1 MSMKQPGL
9 QEAYLNAMR
18 KEKIPA
24 TFFLVNGFQMKG
36 IVQAFDSFTIIIE
49 SGKDQDMIFK
59 HAISTIIPVTPL
71 RLSDLAVAEE

>member
-1 MSMKQPGL
+1 MKQPGL

>member
-1 MSMKQPGL
+1 MKQPGL

-36 IVQAFDSFTIIIE
+36 IVEAFDSFTIIIE
-49 SGKDQDMIFK
+49 SGKDQEMIFK
-59 HAISTIIPVTPL
+59 HAISTIIPMTPL
-71 RLSDLAVAEE
+71 KLSDLAVAGE